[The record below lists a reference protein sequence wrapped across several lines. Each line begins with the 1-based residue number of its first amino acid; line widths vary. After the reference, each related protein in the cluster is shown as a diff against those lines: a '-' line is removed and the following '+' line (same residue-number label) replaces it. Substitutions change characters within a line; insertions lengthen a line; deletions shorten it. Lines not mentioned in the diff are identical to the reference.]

1 MNPIS
6 YALQVA
12 ARRGFGMDQCPG
24 LGPGVH
30 PWFGVFPLIGIGL
43 SVALV
48 AAIVFVAWKAG
59 SYYDAAKKKL

>member
-6 YALQVA
+6 YALQIG
-12 ARRGFGMDQCPG
+12 ARHSFGMGQ
-24 LGPGVH
+24 GVH

-48 AAIVFVAWKAG
+48 AAIVFVAWKMG
-59 SYYDAAKKKL
+59 SYYDAARKKL

>member
-59 SYYDAAKKKL
+59 SYYGAAKKKL